1 MSKLRE
7 YKKQKENR
15 DIFDFQ
21 KKIVHHRLRN
31 FYRFLLVVLLIVG
44 AGSLVVLQIKNR
56 VYGQYEEI
64 QSIDRK
70 EVSNSVATAF
80 GTSILTYSKDG
91 ANCTDA
97 SGTVVWN
104 QTYEMQMPL
113 MDMCNEIVALGD
125 YNGHIIYIMNA
136 KQIIGEV
143 DTKMPIRS
151 FSVSESGVV
160 AAILDDANTT
170 WISLFDSSGNPLVQF
185 KTTMN
190 ISGYP
195 IALDISPNGE
205 KVAVSYLYLDSGTL
219 LSKVA
224 FHNFGPVGQSKI
236 DKLVSAYSY
245 SGAIVPV
252 VKFINEEISFGVADN
267 RLVIYEGNQIPTSI
281 QDVMLTDQV
290 QSVYYSSQYVGLV
303 YHNVTGES
311 KYKMDIYNTDGKLS
325 HSQNFDIDYK
335 DIFWKDD
342 NLIIYNETECAI
354 YSKKGVEK
362 FRGEFDEQVL
372 SMVPTKQFN
381 KFLLVTTDKIKTIE
395 LK

>member
-1 MSKLRE
+1 
-7 YKKQKENR
+7 
-15 DIFDFQ
+15 
-21 KKIVHHRLRN
+21 
-31 FYRFLLVVLLIVG
+31 
-44 AGSLVVLQIKNR
+44 
-56 VYGQYEEI
+56 
-64 QSIDRK
+64 
-70 EVSNSVATAF
+70 
-80 GTSILTYSKDG
+80 
-91 ANCTDA
+91 
-97 SGTVVWN
+97 
-104 QTYEMQMPL
+104 
-113 MDMCNEIVALGD
+113 
-125 YNGHIIYIMNA
+125 
-136 KQIIGEV
+136 
-143 DTKMPIRS
+143 
-151 FSVSESGVV
+151 
-160 AAILDDANTT
+160 
-170 WISLFDSSGNPLVQF
+170 
-185 KTTMN
+185 MN